1 MMREQLPQGLENL
14 IQSIGDMPIPENG
27 EADISIKIRGNDV
40 MERPMFAAGG
50 GANKFPDLSGDGQ
63 VTQKDILMGRGVI
76 QKQAGGP
83 IPDMPMQAQAAPP
96 AEEVRQLE
104 QVEQQAQAEGE
115 QVGLEYLAQTMDGMD
130 AAEDVE
136 EMINAMRGNEM
147 PLEARRMELA
157 EFVGRDDAMATPET
171 VLAMVQPTIMLSE
184 EGAMNTGIGDLM
196 RQMTEDVNMATEGG
210 APTDMGE
217 GLGGL
222 MMAGAPMPQ
231 EPVQGFAQGGAVKKF
246 SNGGKV
252 AHLQLGSGPFGTL
265 NPLSLIQGYEDTDLF
280 SDLTPIDRKK
290 LAEMYPERL
299 ALYKE
304 IIGDK
309 DTERQRGFDLA
320 QAGFA
325 LASGVDPSTGRNIAG
340 RPFLSQVGAAL
351 TPFAK
356 SQSER
361 LAEERKTERALALAA
376 MQATEKEASDLR
388 KQTAER
394 GTQLLSAQIAAGQQ
408 LTGIDADFMKL
419 DKIQEFTRGENQL
432 DRRHNI
438 LQQKDRQQF
447 QEKILGL
454 TQAQEEKMKRLGGEI
469 QSALSAQNFTQ
480 SGKLQNQAYMESR
493 GLLDL
498 RHENNLAEALQ
509 DFDFKSTLQADR
521 YAREGGL
528 IKIRGGVQ
536 QALQDSAQQHAK
548 VMQDDK
554 QDFLANESAYERDLR
569 EDLAEDANN
578 LKRRYVDLAEEEFVY
593 KQKLGPSVKDERSWW
608 ARFAG
613 QPEKTQAARLQDIF
627 EERKALENQMIS
639 SGIELDE
646 FKARS
651 SAFLTHQGQLLQ
663 SELAKTKELSGL
675 LERLIPADLEYGS
688 TSEMYQLTGNPQ
700 MLRAYA
706 EGQTIP
712 GFESSINALY
722 GTSRRDPAT
731 GDILTPSLPP
741 ALRSAMQARKNLG
754 LAIPNIPGFANGGE
768 AYLTRRPEGPFQ
780 EGTLFDPITA
790 RDVGGTMP
798 MAAVDETEERT
809 FDPRITA
816 DVADITLATGTREA
830 IGGIVGGVANSIA
843 NVIFGGDASLGRDVK
858 QAQKAVET
866 LGTVAT
872 TTLMAAIP
880 GKDNVEL
887 QRMLKQ
893 LQVTPGTFNVQD
905 TEALDYFRIAR
916 NTMDLGIE
924 NQLDLQENANLTQK
938 ERTKVKEDIAQM
950 NAIRAEYDNVIKAY
964 ETKLLPSEDVYKE
977 LDKFFR

>member
-1 MMREQLPQGLENL
+1 M
-14 IQSIGDMPIPENG
+14 
-27 EADISIKIRGNDV
+27 
-40 MERPMFAAGG
+40 
-50 GANKFPDLSGDGQ
+50 
-63 VTQKDILMGRGVI
+63 
-76 QKQAGGP
+76 
-83 IPDMPMQAQAAPP
+83 
-96 AEEVRQLE
+96 
-104 QVEQQAQAEGE
+104 
-115 QVGLEYLAQTMDGMD
+115 
-130 AAEDVE
+130 
-136 EMINAMRGNEM
+136 
-147 PLEARRMELA
+147 
-157 EFVGRDDAMATPET
+157 
-171 VLAMVQPTIMLSE
+171 
-184 EGAMNTGIGDLM
+184 
-196 RQMTEDVNMATEGG
+196 
-210 APTDMGE
+210 
-217 GLGGL
+217 
-222 MMAGAPMPQ
+222 
-231 EPVQGFAQGGAVKKF
+231 
-246 SNGGKV
+246 
-252 AHLQLGSGPFGTL
+252 
-265 NPLSLIQGYEDTDLF
+265 F

-304 IIGDK
+304 IIGDT

-325 LASGVDPSTGRNIAG
+325 LASGVDPSTGKNIAG
-340 RPFLSQVGAAL
+340 RPFLSQVGSAL
-351 TPFAK
+351 TPFAR

-376 MQATEKEASDLR
+376 MQATEREASDLR
-388 KQTAER
+388 KQTADR
-394 GTQLLSAQIAAGQQ
+394 STQLLSAQIQGGRQ

-419 DKIQEFTRGENQL
+419 NKIQEFTRGENQL
-432 DRRHNI
+432 DRSFKI
-438 LQQKDRQQF
+438 LDREDRQSFKEGILRKTQD
-447 QEKILGL
+447 QEN
-454 TQAQEEKMKRLGGEI
+454 KMKRLDGDI
-469 QSALSAQNFTQ
+469 RSALSAQNFTQ
-480 SGKLQNQAYMESR
+480 SGKLQNQAYFESR
-493 GLLDL
+493 GLLNL
-498 RHENNLAEALQ
+498 RHENNVAAALQ
-509 DFDFKSTLQADR
+509 NFDFDMAKQADR

-528 IKIRGGVQ
+528 VEIRGGVQ
-536 QALQDSAQQHAK
+536 RALQEAAQQHAV

-554 QDFLANESAYERDLR
+554 QDFLANESEYERDLR

-578 LKRRYVDLAEEEFVY
+578 LKARYVELAEEEFVY

-639 SGIELDE
+639 SGIELDD

-651 SAFLTHQGQLLQ
+651 SAFLTHQGQLLK
-663 SELAKTKELSGL
+663 SELAKTKELTGL
-675 LERLIPADLEYGS
+675 LERLMPADLEYGS
-688 TSEMYQLTGNPQ
+688 TSEQYQLTGNPQ
-700 MLRAYA
+700 LIRAYA

-722 GTSRRDPAT
+722 GTSRRDSVT
-731 GDILTPSLPP
+731 GDILTPALPP
-741 ALRSAMQARKNLG
+741 ALRSAMELRKKRG
-754 LAIPNIPGFANGGE
+754 FVVPEIQGFANGGE
-768 AYLTRRPEGPFQ
+768 AYLTSRPEGPFQ

-798 MAAVDETEERT
+798 MVAVDETEERT
-809 FDPRITA
+809 FDPRITK
-816 DVADITLATGTREA
+816 DITDITLATGTREA

-843 NVIFGGDASLGRDVK
+843 NVISGGDASLGRDVK

-924 NQLDLQENANLTQK
+924 NQLDLQENATLSQK
-938 ERTKVKEDIAQM
+938 ERVKVKEDIAQM
-950 NAIRAEYDNVIKAY
+950 NAIRAEYDNVIQAY

-977 LDKFFR
+977 LDKFFK